1 MNEAERLALV
11 QRWLR
16 YAREDLLAAEAML
29 GQQNMWPRHACWLA
43 QQSAEKALKAILVFL
58 QIDFPRRH
66 DLDEQRN
73 LVPEGWRVKTDHPDL
88 AALTEWAV
96 ESRYPGE
103 WSDATEDEA
112 RVAVQQA
119 RSVWNSVSA
128 DFAQRGIDAEHAA

>member
-1 MNEAERLALV
+1 MNETERLALV

-16 YAREDLLAAEAML
+16 YAREDLLAAEAMF
-29 GQQNMWPRHACWLA
+29 GQQIFWPRHACWLA
-43 QQSAEKALKAILVFL
+43 QQAVEKSLKAVLVFL

-73 LVPEGWRVKTDHPDL
+73 LIPEGWKVKADHPDL

-96 ESRYPGE
+96 ESRYPGD
-103 WSDATEDEA
+103 WSDATEEEA

-119 RSVWNSVSA
+119 RAVWESVQA
-128 DFAQRGIDAEHAA
+128 DFSRHGIDAEQAA

>member
-1 MNEAERLALV
+1 MSESERLALV
-11 QRWLR
+11 HRWLR

-29 GQQNMWPRHACWLA
+29 GQQSFWPRHVCWLA
-43 QQSAEKALKAILVFL
+43 QQAAEKALKAVLVHL

-73 LVPEGWRVKTDHPDL
+73 LIPEGWQAKADHPDL
-88 AALTEWAV
+88 ATLTEWAV
-96 ESRYPGE
+96 ESRYPGD

-112 RVAVQQA
+112 RIAVQQA
-119 RSVWNSVSA
+119 RAVWNSASA